1 MVRVTDYHGINLVR
15 MNIKLINDKQN
26 TSILKL
32 QTVKALKGVITSFS
46 GVFNKIYAHIKC
58 GHCFLW
64 P

>member
-32 QTVKALKGVITSFS
+32 QTESF
-46 GVFNKIYAHIKC
+46 KR
-58 GHCFLW
+58 GHNII
-64 P
+64 